1 MFLKLISNINYLFY
15 FFCITFVLLILTYI
29 IYKLFLLEADVYMI
43 VEKINNIE
51 LEFSGSSSKPSS
63 NSCNSNSK
71 CIYKPKTNDTINLSE
86 MMMNEVFNNT
96 MNSVIEP
103 VKKEVD
109 IIDIDE
115 IIGDIKDNEK
125 ETIET
130 EPKVIFDLKK
140 EIINNDT
147 ESVVSSSTN
156 QLTKK
161 QLQKLNVDKLK
172 DKCNELELSTEG
184 TKSQLI
190 DRILEEINKDV

>member
-43 VEKINNIE
+43 IEKINNIE
-51 LEFSGSSSKPSS
+51 LEFSGSSSKSSS

-103 VKKEVD
+103 TKKEVD

-125 ETIET
+125 ETVET
-130 EPKVIFDLKK
+130 ESKVIFDLKK

-172 DKCNELELSTEG
+172 EKCNELELSTEG

-190 DRILEEINKDV
+190 DRILEEMNKDV

>member
-1 MFLKLISNINYLFY
+1 MFLKLLSNINYLFY
-15 FFCITFVLLILTYI
+15 FFCITFILLILTYI

-51 LEFSGSSSKPSS
+51 LEFNGSSKSLP

-71 CIYKPKTNDTINLSE
+71 CIYKPKTNETINLSE
-86 MMMNEVFNNT
+86 IVMNEVFNNT
-96 MNSVIEP
+96 INSVIEP

-115 IIGDIKDNEK
+115 IIGDIKENDNK
-125 ETIET
+125 EDVET
-130 EPKVIFDLKK
+130 ESKVVFDLKK
-140 EIINNDT
+140 EIINNDN
-147 ESVVSSSTN
+147 ESVVSGSTN
-156 QLTKK
+156 QITKK

-172 DKCNELELSTEG
+172 EKCTELELSIEG

>member
-63 NSCNSNSK
+63 NSCNSNLE

-147 ESVVSSSTN
+147 ESVVSSSTT
-156 QLTKK
+156 QITKK

-172 DKCNELELSTEG
+172 EKCNELELSTEG
-184 TKSQLI
+184 SKAQLI